1 MNFNLDFCALQ
12 AKHFIKDFFYFT
24 SETLKIWIC
33 FCYMMNFV
41 LKFNDK
47 MPANFFLIELQ
58 AQDFSQ
64 YSLQKFS
71 VYVILNNHYNT
82 LTKIDTYISRNRL
95 NVAMNH
101 MQFSFLIRSV

>member
-12 AKHFIKDFFYFT
+12 AKHFIEDFFYFT

-47 MPANFFLIELQ
+47 MPANFF
-58 AQDFSQ
+58 
-64 YSLQKFS
+64 
-71 VYVILNNHYNT
+71 
-82 LTKIDTYISRNRL
+82 
-95 NVAMNH
+95 
-101 MQFSFLIRSV
+101 